1 MSLTLPSHAK
11 INLFLRVLGRRPDGY
26 HEVET
31 AMLPIGLADT
41 MEFEE
46 LQTPRIELT
55 CDDPSLPTDQR
66 NLVRRAAELLQQRH
80 APARGARITLH
91 KKIPIGAGLGG
102 GSSNG
107 VTALVGLNRLWS
119 LGLPDDNL
127 EHLASEFGSDTAFF
141 VRCRP
146 AMSRGRGERLEPLP
160 FPHTLHLLLLNFGFG
175 SATAWA
181 YKNFEFGMR
190 NGESKSVEIRNAP
203 HELQTSLLPFSFLHS
218 QFFLQNDLER
228 PVFQKFPILALAK
241 DFLIAQPEVLGAMM
255 CGSGSSMMA
264 VVPSEANGR
273 DLEKAARKKFS
284 PSLWTWVGKSVP
296 SADQA

>member
-127 EHLASEFGSDTAFF
+127 EHLAAEFGSDTAFF

-181 YKNFEFGMR
+181 YKNFEFGMKKEEAR
-190 NGESKSVEIRNAP
+190 EIHSTPRGS
-203 HELQTSLLPFSFLHS
+203 ETSHSPFSFPDS

-228 PVFQKFPILALAK
+228 PVFQKFPILSLAK
-241 DFLIAQPEVLGAMM
+241 DFLAAQPEVLGAMM
-255 CGSGSSMMA
+255 CGSGSTMMA
-264 VVPSEANGR
+264 VLPSEAKGR
-273 DLEKAARKKFS
+273 DLEKAAREKFG